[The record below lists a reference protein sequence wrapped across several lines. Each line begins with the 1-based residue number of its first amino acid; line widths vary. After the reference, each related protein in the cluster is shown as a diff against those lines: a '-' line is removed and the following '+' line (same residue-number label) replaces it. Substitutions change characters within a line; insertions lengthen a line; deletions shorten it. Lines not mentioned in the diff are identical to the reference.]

1 MAEEAMMKLM
11 VYEYDQVIYPSDIM
25 KMRKSTEIQKELFEL
40 YLERELVTDE
50 LKNLEAFKNIISST
64 QIVPE
69 L

>member
-25 KMRKSTEIQKELFEL
+25 KMCKSTEIQKELFEL